1 LLIVTWVKKLLSDWN
16 DPIFIYLQNIRLKT
30 LLWLTIWLNALC
42 HCDQLPWVQ
51 LANTTVV
58 VWHSTCKFSE
68 SVILPILVTWKE
80 SCYLLWELS
89 SRIQMVTC
97 WDNIHFI
104 FLSKIWCT
112 RSLLHCI
119 ILVLSDMNTFI
130 FYCDIMD
137 LSWSKMTFYPAIGIF
152 FVIIN
157 GLK

>member
-1 LLIVTWVKKLLSDWN
+1 MLIVTWVKKLLSDWN
-16 DPIFIYLQNIRLKT
+16 DPIFIYLQNFRLKT

-89 SRIQMVTC
+89 SRIYKVTMLGQHSLHFLVQDLKYKSSALYNTGPFRYENVYFLQ
-97 WDNIHFI
+97 WIH
-104 FLSKIWCT
+104 
-112 RSLLHCI
+112 
-119 ILVLSDMNTFI
+119 
-130 FYCDIMD
+130 
-137 LSWSKMTFYPAIGIF
+137 
-152 FVIIN
+152 
-157 GLK
+157 

>member
-1 LLIVTWVKKLLSDWN
+1 MLIVTWVKKLLSDWN

-68 SVILPILVTWKE
+68 SAILPILVTWKE
-80 SCYLLWELS
+80 SCYYFKNYHQGFIRW
-89 SRIQMVTC
+89 QC

-104 FLSKIWCT
+104 FLCKIWST
-112 RSLLHCI
+112 SLLQCI
-119 ILVLSDMNTFI
+119 ILVLSDMKTFI
-130 FYCDIMD
+130 FCREFIKTICF
-137 LSWSKMTFYPAIGIF
+137 LRK
-152 FVIIN
+152 IN
-157 GLK
+157 RNVYKHW